1 MRRVVSMKKR
11 GILQNE
17 LAGVLARLGHTD
29 LLVVADAG
37 LPIPPGVQRIDLAVT
52 GGVPGFLQVLRPVLE
67 EMAVEAAII
76 AGEMRTVSPALYDE
90 LTTALGGA
98 AVREVPHEE
107 FKRLTAG
114 ARAVVRTGE
123 FTPYANVIL
132 VAGVAF

>member
-1 MRRVVSMKKR
+1 MKKG
-11 GILQNE
+11 GILQHE

-52 GGVPGFLQVLRPVLE
+52 GGVPALVQVLRPLLAE
-67 EMAVEAAII
+67 IAVESVVI
-76 AGEMRTVSPALYDE
+76 ASEMRAASPAFHAE
-90 LTTALGGA
+90 LTGLLGA
-98 AVREVPHEE
+98 ILVREMPHGE
-107 FKRLTAG
+107 FKQLTAQ

-123 FTPYANVIL
+123 FTPYANIIL